1 MISINEWWMNKQ
13 IDKVNKPNGCVMA
26 SYNIYYRSKNIKN
39 TKIKPTI
46 YMVMLIIVA
55 TTIMT
60 KATTEN
66 SNKNSN
72 NNNNN
77 TIIITIIIIF

>member
-1 MISINEWWMNKQ
+1 MNKQ

-46 YMVMLIIVA
+46 YMVMLIIKA

-60 KATTEN
+60 KAITLLKAAT
-66 SNKNSN
+66 K
-72 NNNNN
+72 
-77 TIIITIIIIF
+77 TVITIIIII

>member
-1 MISINEWWMNKQ
+1 MNKQ
-13 IDKVNKPNGCVMA
+13 IDRVNKPNGCVMA

-39 TKIKPTI
+39 IKIKPTI

-60 KATTEN
+60 KAITLLKATT
-66 SNKNSN
+66 K
-72 NNNNN
+72 
-77 TIIITIIIIF
+77 TVITIIIII

>member
-1 MISINEWWMNKQ
+1 MNKQ
-13 IDKVNKPNGCVMA
+13 IDRVNKPNGYVMA

-60 KATTEN
+60 KA
-66 SNKNSN
+66 
-72 NNNNN
+72 
-77 TIIITIIIIF
+77 ITLLKAATKTVIIIIIIIIIII

>member
-1 MISINEWWMNKQ
+1 MNKQ
-13 IDKVNKPNGCVMA
+13 IDRVNKPNGCVMA

-60 KATTEN
+60 KA
-66 SNKNSN
+66 
-72 NNNNN
+72 
-77 TIIITIIIIF
+77 ITLLKAATKTVIIIIIIIII

>member
-1 MISINEWWMNKQ
+1 MNKQ

-60 KATTEN
+60 KAMTLLKAAT
-66 SNKNSN
+66 K
-72 NNNNN
+72 
-77 TIIITIIIIF
+77 TVIIIIIIIII

>member
-1 MISINEWWMNKQ
+1 MNKQ

-60 KATTEN
+60 KAMTLLKAAT
-66 SNKNSN
+66 K
-72 NNNNN
+72 
-77 TIIITIIIIF
+77 TVIIIIIIIIII

>member
-1 MISINEWWMNKQ
+1 MNKQ

-46 YMVMLIIVA
+46 YMVMLIIKA

-60 KATTEN
+60 KA
-66 SNKNSN
+66 
-72 NNNNN
+72 
-77 TIIITIIIIF
+77 ITLLKAAIKTVIIIIIIII

>member
-13 IDKVNKPNGCVMA
+13 IDKVNKPNGGVMA

-46 YMVMLIIVA
+46 YMVMLIIKA

-60 KATTEN
+60 KA
-66 SNKNSN
+66 
-72 NNNNN
+72 
-77 TIIITIIIIF
+77 ITLLKAATKTVIIIIIIIII

>member
-13 IDKVNKPNGCVMA
+13 IDRVNKLNGSVMA

-60 KATTEN
+60 KAITEN

-72 NNNNN
+72 NNNN
-77 TIIITIIIIF
+77 IIIIVTIIIIF

>member
-13 IDKVNKPNGCVMA
+13 IDRVNKPNGCVMA

-39 TKIKPTI
+39 IKIKPTI

-60 KATTEN
+60 KAITLLKAAT
-66 SNKNSN
+66 K
-72 NNNNN
+72 
-77 TIIITIIIIF
+77 TVIIMIIIII

>member
-1 MISINEWWMNKQ
+1 MNKQ
-13 IDKVNKPNGCVMA
+13 IDRVNKPNGCVMA

-60 KATTEN
+60 KAITEN
-66 SNKNSN
+66 SNKNN

-77 TIIITIIIIF
+77 NIIITIIIIF

>member
-13 IDKVNKPNGCVMA
+13 IDRVNKPNGCVMA

-39 TKIKPTI
+39 IKIKPTI

-60 KATTEN
+60 KAITLLKATT
-66 SNKNSN
+66 K
-72 NNNNN
+72 
-77 TIIITIIIIF
+77 TVITIIIII

>member
-1 MISINEWWMNKQ
+1 MNKQ

-60 KATTEN
+60 KAMTLLKAAT
-66 SNKNSN
+66 K
-72 NNNNN
+72 
-77 TIIITIIIIF
+77 TVIIIIIIII